1 VKYQERVVWDKEMRL
16 DCVFGSMNGKGE
28 TIDVVVETYEKWERK
43 KKEKEAMKRKRY
55 DEMVDEITGILGED
69 RVDEM
74 KTMTA
79 ALLER
84 GVDPVVTQ
92 QYVKSIIRLY
102 YDSKDGN
109 SAEIKDP
116 TLPSDDSLYQ
126 ESDTSH
132 QAEIIHFLYIFSEL
146 VVLLQNEV
154 WREAILAE
162 VETVLKSKEDGSITS
177 SESSSK
183 LPELKDDELEEK
195 FVRGSGA
202 GGQKINKT
210 SNKVILLHIP
220 TQLRVECQDTRS
232 LQQNRKIARKR
243 LQLKLDDLINGELSK
258 TNKKTSKIIAK
269 KSKTKAK
276 NKRRQM
282 KKLKEQSKET

>member
-1 VKYQERVVWDKEMRL
+1 MISLEEMRL

-84 GVDPVVTQ
+84 DVDPVVTQ

-132 QAEIIHFLYIFSEL
+132 QAEIIHFLYM
-146 VVLLQNEV
+146 V
-154 WREAILAE
+154 
-162 VETVLKSKEDGSITS
+162 
-177 SESSSK
+177 
-183 LPELKDDELEEK
+183 
-195 FVRGSGA
+195 
-202 GGQKINKT
+202 
-210 SNKVILLHIP
+210 
-220 TQLRVECQDTRS
+220 
-232 LQQNRKIARKR
+232 
-243 LQLKLDDLINGELSK
+243 
-258 TNKKTSKIIAK
+258 
-269 KSKTKAK
+269 
-276 NKRRQM
+276 
-282 KKLKEQSKET
+282 